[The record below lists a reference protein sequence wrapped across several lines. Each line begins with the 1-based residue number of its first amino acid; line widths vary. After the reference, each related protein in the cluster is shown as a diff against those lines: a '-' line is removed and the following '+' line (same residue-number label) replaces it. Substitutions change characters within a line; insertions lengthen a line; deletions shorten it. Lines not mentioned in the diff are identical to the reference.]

1 MPEHLQYEFIKPCK
15 RFYKWILQIAET
27 LYKIYIIFAI
37 SYILFPQNL
46 YIIFATKGEI
56 KMYDIESLHE
66 SGKLPTRYYNQLN
79 GKTAQENYNRGK
91 ARKKKKDESFI
102 MYVIQNML
110 SATVKTALDE
120 IFKGFKT
127 RF

>member
-1 MPEHLQYEFIKPCK
+1 M
-15 RFYKWILQIAET
+15 
-27 LYKIYIIFAI
+27 
-37 SYILFPQNL
+37 FPQNL

-102 MYVIQNML
+102 MYLIQNML

-120 IFKGFKT
+120 IFKGFKM
-127 RF
+127 